1 MSASSFEAALRAIGM
16 RCTVEAI
23 DRMALIVPDDAAA
36 ELATIAGRR
45 EALRLIGAHGFT
57 HLALELPGEP
67 SARAPLHRD

>member
-1 MSASSFEAALRAIGM
+1 MSAASLEAALRAMGM
-16 RCTVEAI
+16 RCTVEAV

-36 ELATIAGRR
+36 ELAAIEGRR
-45 EALRLIGAHGFT
+45 EALRLLGAHGFT